1 MKLLSVTTI
10 VARRAA
16 ILVVAAVVFVS
27 GLPQVGF
34 AQSDPLTGSWKLN
47 LEKSKFSPG
56 PLPKSLTLNYQG
68 EGQNRKNVVEG
79 IDAEGKPM
87 GGVFMHIYDGK
98 PYPTTGSSIYDSSAY
113 TRVDAST
120 VNFTRTKAGNVVQS
134 GTQVVSKDGK
144 ELTITTRG
152 TGANGQ
158 QINNVA
164 VFDKQ

>member
-1 MKLLSVTTI
+1 
-10 VARRAA
+10 
-16 ILVVAAVVFVS
+16 
-27 GLPQVGF
+27 
-34 AQSDPLTGSWKLN
+34 
-47 LEKSKFSPG
+47 
-56 PLPKSLTLNYQG
+56 
-68 EGQNRKNVVEG
+68 
-79 IDAEGKPM
+79 
-87 GGVFMHIYDGK
+87 MHIYDGK
-98 PYPTTGSSIYDSSAY
+98 PYPTTGSSIYDSTAY
-113 TRVDAST
+113 TRVDANT